1 MLLYF
6 QRFYFILFILTQ
18 FKLLHPVFC
27 NYFWYNIALQKLTI
41 LHLCTFLYM
50 QGLFNVRSTF
60 YSLKHELNYNFHI
73 LAHLLSQT
81 PSKKELSIPSPAGT
95 IVCTVTPPCL
105 LGPSPTGQGAAQSLY
120 SAFDMWL
127 WWAGYKMWAGGS
139 FLAEI
144 RKLGE
149 TEAPETERE
158 KFMEYMGL
166 ERLQWDYP
174 LHPKANRHKISL
186 YLQFCIHL
194 TFQQIRASWW
204 IRSLVEGR
212 CFSSYH
218 KSSK

>member
-18 FKLLHPVFC
+18 FKLLPPVFC
-27 NYFWYNIALQKLTI
+27 NYFWDNTALQKLTM

-50 QGLFNVRSTF
+50 QRLSILRSTF
-60 YSLKHELNYNFHI
+60 YSLKHELNYRFHI

-81 PSKKELSIPSPAGT
+81 PKKELSILSPAGT
-95 IVCTVTPPCL
+95 VLYVLWPLPVSSAPAPL
-105 LGPSPTGQGAAQSLY
+105 DKGQFRVYTAPLAYDSDGACH
-120 SAFDMWL
+120 
-127 WWAGYKMWAGGS
+127 KMWAGDS

-149 TEAPETERE
+149 TEAPETELE
-158 KFMEYMGL
+158 KFMEFTGL

-174 LHPKANRHKISL
+174 LHPKANKHKISL

-194 TFQQIRASWW
+194 TFQQIWASWW
-204 IRSLVEGR
+204 IRSLVEAR